1 MKRAYINGILL
12 DGTQQ
17 MEPQAH
23 KVLLCED
30 GVITAVAD
38 EGTDLD
44 GYEVIDLHG
53 GYAMP
58 GLINLH
64 VHLAGNGKPSAKP
77 RDNAALVRKILSN
90 GLTRAVVLSPPPLIL
105 HVPFSI
111 LHYPTMSLPTVSSNG
126 ACHTIHPLS

>member
-44 GYEVIDLHG
+44 GYEVSRIV
-53 GYAMP
+53 AM
-58 GLINLH
+58 
-64 VHLAGNGKPSAKP
+64 SFCEP
-77 RDNAALVRKILSN
+77 RSCR
-90 GLTRAVVLSPPPLIL
+90 R
-105 HVPFSI
+105 
-111 LHYPTMSLPTVSSNG
+111 
-126 ACHTIHPLS
+126 

>member
-58 GLINLH
+58 GLVNLH

-77 RDNAALVRKILSN
+77 RDVQLCKAGAAGR
-90 GLTRAVVLSPPPLIL
+90 RD
-105 HVPFSI
+105 H
-111 LHYPTMSLPTVSSNG
+111 
-126 ACHTIHPLS
+126 HPHRGRHRGF

>member
-30 GVITAVAD
+30 GVITAIAD

-53 GYAMP
+53 GWD
-58 GLINLH
+58 
-64 VHLAGNGKPSAKP
+64 AGPHQPACASGRQRQAQRK
-77 RDNAALVRKILSN
+77 AA
-90 GLTRAVVLSPPPLIL
+90 G
-105 HVPFSI
+105 
-111 LHYPTMSLPTVSSNG
+111 
-126 ACHTIHPLS
+126 

>member
-12 DGTQQ
+12 DGTQH

-64 VHLAGNGKPSAKP
+64 VHLAGSGKIQKKQ
-77 RDNAALVRKILSN
+77 RDNEKLVRRILGN
-90 GLTRAVVLSPPPLIL
+90 PVARGRVIDRPKAKRNARLDAGLDPLL
-105 HVPFSI
+105 
-111 LHYPTMSLPTVSSNG
+111 
-126 ACHTIHPLS
+126 A